1 MVQKNE
7 EFEVEILDM
16 GFEGEGIA
24 KIDGYTIFVKGALKG
39 EKVKIKILKANK
51 DYAFAKLLNVLVS
64 SDNRIEPICPVFSKC
79 GGCNLQ
85 HMNYESQMQLKTSLV
100 QNTLKK
106 SLGYEPSV
114 EPIIGMC
121 NPYIY
126 RNKVQYP
133 VSNGKIG
140 FYAGRTHALI
150 ENEKCYIQNEHTDKL
165 SKDVFEITQKYGVS
179 TYDEKIEKGLLRH
192 IVVRIGV
199 NTGEMML
206 VLVTNGEKIPN
217 AENIVKDI
225 TNKYPQIKSIIQ
237 NINQE
242 KSNVIL
248 GQKCK
253 TLYGQ
258 DFIEDELEG
267 YKFKISPLSFYQIN
281 PQQTSVLYNVAKEFA
296 ELSGEENVFDLYC
309 GIGTISIFVAD
320 KAKNVF
326 GVEIV
331 PQAIENAKENAKL
344 NKIEN
349 AEFIC
354 GSAEEIIPQKYEE
367 GKKADVVF
375 LDPPRKGCDV
385 KLLET
390 LKEMKA
396 SKIVYISCNPA
407 TLARDLKYL
416 IDSGYDLKK
425 VQPVDMFPQTSHVE
439 TCVLL
444 TLKNQ

>member
-24 KIDGYTIFVKGALKG
+24 KIDGYTVFIKGALKG

-51 DYAFAKLLNVLVS
+51 DYGFAKLLEVLTPS
-64 SDNRIEPICPVFSKC
+64 ENREIPMCKVFSKC

-85 HMNYESQMQLKTSLV
+85 HMDYKSQLQLKTDLV
-100 QNTLKK
+100 KNTLKK
-106 SLGYEPSV
+106 SLGYEPSI
-114 EPIIGMC
+114 EPMIGMFI
-121 NPYIY
+121 PYGY

-140 FYAGRTHALI
+140 FYAGRTHSLI
-150 ENEKCYIQNEHTDKL
+150 ENEKCYIQNEYIDELAKN
-165 SKDVFEITQKYGVS
+165 VFELTQKYGVS
-179 TYDEKIEKGLLRH
+179 TYDEKNGKGILRH
-192 IVVRIGV
+192 IVARIGI
-199 NTGEMML
+199 NTEEVML
-206 VLVTNGEKIPN
+206 VLVTNREKLPN
-217 AENIVKDI
+217 AENIVNELKA
-225 TNKYPQIKSIIQ
+225 KYPQLKSIIQ
-237 NINQE
+237 NINTE
-242 KSNVIL
+242 KGNVIL

-258 DFIEDELEG
+258 DYIEDELEG
-267 YKFKISPLSFYQIN
+267 YRFKIAPLSFYQVN
-281 PQQTSVLYNVAKEFA
+281 PQQTAVLYTVAKEFA
-296 ELSGEENVFDLYC
+296 ELTGKENVFDLYC

-331 PQAIENAKENAKL
+331 PQAIENAKANAKL

-354 GSAEEIIPQKYEE
+354 GSAEEVIPQKYKE
-367 GKKADVVF
+367 GKTADVVF

-390 LKEMKA
+390 LKEMQA
-396 SKIVYISCNPA
+396 EKIVYISCNPA

-416 IDSGYDLKK
+416 LDSGYELKK
-425 VQPVDMFPQTSHVE
+425 VQPVDMFPQTCHVE
-439 TCVLL
+439 TVVLL
-444 TLKNQ
+444 EKI